1 MELSSPVTSVPGI
14 GASLSGRLQKLDIA
28 TVFDLLYHLPFR
40 FEDRRHISRINQVQ
54 PGEVVTVKGTITAIK
69 NEFTR
74 SGRFIQKAV
83 ISDDSGSLDVSWFNQ
98 SFLVRSLKN
107 RTVSLSGK
115 VDFFGPKKTLISPE
129 YEFITSSQPV
139 LLHTGRLVPIYPET
153 AGISSKLLRTKLFNL
168 VHNLTIDDF
177 LPRSYGLMSWK
188 QALTNSHFPADPKV
202 LTAARN
208 RLAFDEL
215 LLLQLS
221 ALIHRHNWN
230 ETELSHSFHVDQ
242 KQIDTFISSL
252 PFSLTLSQKTAISE
266 ILIDVSKDHPMNRLL
281 GGDVGS
287 GKTVVAAVAAFIS
300 HYNKLQTIIMAPTQI
315 LAHQHFQTLSALFHP
330 FNIPVTL
337 VTSTVKPKSV
347 SASEIIV
354 GTHALI
360 SAKNISLF
368 QNAGLVVIDE
378 QHRFGVAQRQLAG
391 KLGKVPHILTMTAT
405 PIPRTVAL
413 TMFGDLDLSYLT
425 DKPVGRQPVKTWIV
439 PESKRTASYSW
450 IENEIA
456 TTGRQVI
463 WVCPFINESDT
474 AVSVKAAV
482 TEYDR
487 LKKMFPRHKVGLLHG
502 KLKAAEKDRVIN
514 DFRSGQIHILIATPV
529 VEVGLDIPNAG
540 IMVIEGAERFG
551 LAQLHQLRGRV
562 GRSTFQSYCLLY
574 TSDRA
579 VSERLKA
586 METFH
591 TGRELSE
598 IDLRL
603 RGPGDVYGLSQ
614 HGFPQFKVATFE
626 NLGLIELA
634 KKAATEILP
643 SLPDLHVLRDLLK
656 EDKIALTR
664 PN

>member
-14 GASLSGRLQKLDIA
+14 GASLSGRLQKLDIV

-40 FEDRRHISRINQVQ
+40 FEDRRLISPASQVQ
-54 PGEVVTVKGTITAIK
+54 TGELVTVKGTITSIK

-74 SGRFIQKAV
+74 SGKFIQKAI
-83 ISDDSGSLDVSWFNQ
+83 ISDDSGDLDVSWFNQ

-107 RTVSLSGK
+107 RMVSLSGK

-129 YEFITSSQPV
+129 YEFITSPQSV
-139 LLHTGRLVPIYPET
+139 LLHTGRLVPVYPET

-168 VHNLTIDDF
+168 IHNLTIDDF
-177 LPRSYGLMSWK
+177 LPHSYGLMSWK
-188 QALTNSHFPADPKV
+188 QALTDCHFPKHPEDV
-202 LTAARN
+202 TAARN

-215 LLLQLS
+215 LFLQLS
-221 ALIHRHNWN
+221 SLIHRQNWD
-230 ETELSHSFHVDQ
+230 EIELSHALQIDK
-242 KQIDTFISSL
+242 KQIDQFISSL
-252 PFSLTLSQKTAISE
+252 PFPLTSSQNNAISE
-266 ILIDVSKDHPMNRLL
+266 ILADISKNRPMNRLL

-287 GKTVVAAVAAFIS
+287 GKTVVAALAAFVS
-300 HYNKLQTIIMAPTQI
+300 HQNGLQSVIMAPTQI
-315 LAHQHFQTLSALFHP
+315 LAHQHYQTLSALLRP

-337 VTSTVKPKSV
+337 ITSAVRPKSV
-347 SASEIIV
+347 SASDIII

-360 SAKNISLF
+360 SDKNSALF
-368 QNAGLVVIDE
+368 QNTGLIVIDE
-378 QHRFGVAQRQLAG
+378 QHRFGVVQRQLAG
-391 KLGKVPHILTMTAT
+391 KLGKAPHILTMTAT

-413 TMFGDLDLSYLT
+413 TMFGDLDQSFLT
-425 DKPVGRQPVKTWIV
+425 DKPIGRQPVKTWIV
-439 PESKRTASYSW
+439 PEPKRTASYSW

-474 AVSVKAAV
+474 SVSVKAAV
-482 TEYDR
+482 AEYDR
-487 LKKMFPRHKVGLLHG
+487 LKKIFPNRNLGLLHG
-502 KLKAAEKDRVIN
+502 KLKAAEKEQVIN
-514 DFRSGQIHILIATPV
+514 DFRAGQIHILIATPV

-540 IMVIEGAERFG
+540 IIVVEGAERFG

-562 GRSTFQSYCLLY
+562 GRSTFQSYCLLF
-574 TSDRA
+574 TSDGTL
-579 VSERLKA
+579 SSRLKA
-586 METFH
+586 METYN

-603 RGPGDVYGLSQ
+603 RGPGDVYGLNQ

-634 KKAATEILP
+634 RNAALEILP
-643 SLPDLHVLRDLLK
+643 SLPDLPVLRDLIK